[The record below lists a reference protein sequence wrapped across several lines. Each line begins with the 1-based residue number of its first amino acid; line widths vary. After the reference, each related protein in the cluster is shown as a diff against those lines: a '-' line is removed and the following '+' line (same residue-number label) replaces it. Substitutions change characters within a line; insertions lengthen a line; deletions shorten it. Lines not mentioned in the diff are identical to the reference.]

1 MKKWKTAST
10 CFRQSSFAKIVEA
23 SIKIS
28 LMIAKEKKLYKIGE
42 TLIKPC
48 MLKELNFVS
57 GKTDSN
63 KIAKIS
69 HSDSTIKSS
78 N

>member
-1 MKKWKTAST
+1 MKKLQTAST
-10 CFRQSSFAKIVEA
+10 CSRQSSSAEIVEA

-28 LMIAKEKKLYKIGE
+28 LMMAKEKKLYKIGE

-48 MLKELNFVS
+48 MLKEPNFVS
-57 GKTDSN
+57 GKADSN

-69 HSDSTIKSS
+69 HLDSTIKSS